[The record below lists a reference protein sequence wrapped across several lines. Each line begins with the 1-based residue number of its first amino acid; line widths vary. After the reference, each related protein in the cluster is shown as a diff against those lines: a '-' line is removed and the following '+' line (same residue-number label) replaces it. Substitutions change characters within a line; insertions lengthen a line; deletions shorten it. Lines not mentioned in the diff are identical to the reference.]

1 MPIESK
7 RAPAKTMEAREAELV
22 DLAMDVAKEQMLN
35 RTASSQVI
43 THFLK
48 VGAIREQM
56 ELEKVRADIELAKAK
71 VKAIESAEE
80 TARIVNDAMAA
91 MRSYTLGSAFTE
103 SSEYL
108 DDD

>member
-1 MPIESK
+1 MPNLAK
-7 RAPAKTMEAREAELV
+7 RAPAQTMEAREAELV

-56 ELEKVRADIELAKAK
+56 ELEKVRAEIELAKAK

-80 TARIVNDAMAA
+80 TAKIVSEAMEA
-91 MRSYTLGSAFTE
+91 MRSYTMGSAFTE
-103 SSEYL
+103 DSEYI
-108 DDD
+108 DD

>member
-1 MPIESK
+1 MPNLAK
-7 RAPAKTMEAREAELV
+7 RAPATTMEAREAELV

-56 ELEKVRADIELAKAK
+56 ELEKVRAEIELAKAK

-80 TARIVNDAMAA
+80 TAKIVNQAMEA
-91 MRSYTLGSAFTE
+91 MRSYTMGSAFTE
-103 SSEYL
+103 DSEYI
-108 DDD
+108 DD